1 MLDIFLIVGA
11 VATLA
16 FVGVNIRKSQIKTS
30 DAVFWFVF
38 VLCLLVLALFPQ
50 IAFALSD
57 LLGFQSPSNFVFLV
71 IVAILLI
78 KEFTASV
85 EIAKL
90 KSKVTNL
97 VQEVALTEQGRDE
110 RK

>member
-11 VATLA
+11 VATLV

-30 DAVFWFVF
+30 DAVFWFAFVF
-38 VLCLLVLALFPQ
+38 CLLALALFPQ

-97 VQEVALTEQGRDE
+97 VQEVALTEQEHRGKE
-110 RK
+110 

>member
-1 MLDIFLIVGA
+1 MLDALLIFGA
-11 VATLA
+11 VATLI

-38 VLCLLVLALFPQ
+38 VACLLILALFPQ
-50 IAFALSD
+50 IAFVLSD
-57 LLGFQSPSNFVFLV
+57 LFGFQSPSNFVFLA

-90 KSKVTNL
+90 KSKVTYL
-97 VQEVALTEQGRDE
+97 VQEIALMEDE
-110 RK
+110 RGGRK